1 MVPPLFA
8 HSSRK
13 KPQKVCADKRQQTL
27 VITALPVIPTKSPF
41 QKNTQECVVI
51 FLVLFLI
58 DQELS
63 ATTKDVFFS
72 HCFLIFIQYNKIIAL
87 DLQAKDA
94 ILLK

>member
-8 HSSRK
+8 HSSRN

-63 ATTKDVFFS
+63 ATTKDIFSLIVFLYLS
-72 HCFLIFIQYNKIIAL
+72 NIIRLLPLICK
-87 DLQAKDA
+87 
-94 ILLK
+94 